1 MPKKVELRSPRLFS
15 EEIKKEVVKEIELGN
30 LTVIQAARL
39 YDIKSKQTVYRWIY
53 KYSRTL
59 KKSTRLVMEKDSIDF
74 KLKKLEEKTR
84 ELEAALGRKQLEL
97 DIYKQMVDLASKD
110 LAIDLKKNFGEQASK
125 K

>member
-1 MPKKVELRSPRLFS
+1 MPKKVELKSPRLFS

-74 KLKKLEEKTR
+74 KLKKLEEKTKQ
-84 ELEAALGRKQLEL
+84 LEAALGRKQLEL
-97 DIYKQMVDLASKD
+97 DIYKQMVEIASKD

>member
-1 MPKKVELRSPRLFS
+1 MPKKVELKSPRLFS

-74 KLKKLEEKTR
+74 KLKKLEEKTK

>member
-1 MPKKVELRSPRLFS
+1 MPKKVELKSPRLFS

-39 YDIKSKQTVYRWIY
+39 YDIKSNQTVYRWIY

-74 KLKKLEEKTR
+74 KLTQLEEKTR
-84 ELEAALGRKQLEL
+84 QLEAALGRKQLEL

>member
-1 MPKKVELRSPRLFS
+1 MPKKVELKSPRLFS

-97 DIYKQMVDLASKD
+97 DIYKQMVEIASKD

>member
-1 MPKKVELRSPRLFS
+1 MPKKVELKSPRLFS

-74 KLKKLEEKTR
+74 KIKKLEEKTKQ
-84 ELEAALGRKQLEL
+84 LEAALGRKQLEL
-97 DIYKQMVDLASKD
+97 DIYKQMVEIASKD

>member
-1 MPKKVELRSPRLFS
+1 MPKKVELKSPRLFS

-39 YDIKSKQTVYRWIY
+39 YDIKSNQTVYRWIY

-74 KLKKLEEKTR
+74 KLKQLEEKTKQ
-84 ELEAALGRKQLEL
+84 LEAALGRKQLEL
-97 DIYKQMVDLASKD
+97 DIYKQMVDIASKD

>member
-1 MPKKVELRSPRLFS
+1 
-15 EEIKKEVVKEIELGN
+15 
-30 LTVIQAARL
+30 
-39 YDIKSKQTVYRWIY
+39 
-53 KYSRTL
+53 L

-74 KLKKLEEKTR
+74 KLKQLEEKTR
-84 ELEAALGRKQLEL
+84 QLEAALGRKQLEL

>member
-1 MPKKVELRSPRLFS
+1 MPKKVELKSPRLFS

-74 KLKKLEEKTR
+74 KLKKLEEKTKQ
-84 ELEAALGRKQLEL
+84 LEAALGRKQLEL

>member
-1 MPKKVELRSPRLFS
+1 MPKKVELKSPRLFS
-15 EEIKKEVVKEIELGN
+15 EEIKKEVLKEIELGN

-39 YDIKSKQTVYRWIY
+39 YDIKSNQTVYRWIY

-74 KLKKLEEKTR
+74 KLKQLEEKTR
-84 ELEAALGRKQLEL
+84 QLEAALGRKQLEL

>member
-1 MPKKVELRSPRLFS
+1 MFS

-74 KLKKLEEKTR
+74 KLKKLEEKTKQ
-84 ELEAALGRKQLEL
+84 LEAALGRKQLEL

>member
-1 MPKKVELRSPRLFS
+1 MPKKVELKSPRLFS

-30 LTVIQAARL
+30 LTVTHAARL

>member
-1 MPKKVELRSPRLFS
+1 MPKKVELKSPRLFS

-39 YDIKSKQTVYRWIY
+39 YDIKSNQTVYRWIY

-74 KLKKLEEKTR
+74 KLKQLEEKTKQ
-84 ELEAALGRKQLEL
+84 LEAALGRKQLEL

>member
-1 MPKKVELRSPRLFS
+1 MPKKVELKSPRLFS

>member
-1 MPKKVELRSPRLFS
+1 MPKKVELKSPRLFS

-39 YDIKSKQTVYRWIY
+39 YDIKSNQTVYRWIY

-74 KLKKLEEKTR
+74 KLKQLEEKTR
-84 ELEAALGRKQLEL
+84 QLEAALGRKQLEL